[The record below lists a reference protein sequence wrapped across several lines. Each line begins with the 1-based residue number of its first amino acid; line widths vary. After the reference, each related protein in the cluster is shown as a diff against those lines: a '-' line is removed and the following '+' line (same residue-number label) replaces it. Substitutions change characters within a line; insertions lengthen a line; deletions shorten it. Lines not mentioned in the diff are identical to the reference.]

1 MSSSTRFFAF
11 VLLMLLCL
19 PVSLHAQ
26 SQTKPAAAKT
36 ARGSVSGRVTIKD
49 KPAPGITV
57 GMRETRG
64 IFPLEK
70 TFRAVTDQEGVYRIT
85 SVPAGNY
92 EIMLAAPAYVS
103 TESNTPRGR
112 SVIVGEDENVEDI
125 NFSLVR
131 GGVITGKIT
140 DVDGRPLVQQTV
152 NVYRTTDL
160 QQQQQPQTR
169 QIIAASSVQTDD
181 RGIYRAFGLPAG
193 RYKVASGRSDDTT
206 PGNYF
211 EPSRV
216 VYKQV
221 FHPDATDQAKATLIE
236 VREGGEATNVDIT
249 MGPAIQTFSVSG
261 RVIDAENGSPLP
273 NLQFG
278 FQRRSGE
285 RFEFSNLIAHSNSQG
300 NFMVEGLQPGKYGVM
315 VFGNTNSEMRVE
327 QMTFDVI
334 DSDVTGVT
342 IRMIK
347 GSSIS
352 GVIVLEPEDKK
363 AFAKLMEFQ
372 LRAYVS
378 APAGT
383 TAALGQSNFSAI
395 GPDGSFRLPGLSPG
409 QVNFWL
415 TAPFGTPQPKGFA
428 ILRTE
433 HNGVVMPRGL
443 ELKEGDQLTGV
454 RVVIA
459 YGTASVHGTV
469 KIENGV
475 LPEGGRLFA
484 RLLKPG
490 TPPAQVAS
498 SQVDARNQF
507 LLEGIPPGV
516 YELSVMVFS
525 ANPNNRTQVSAK
537 REISVQDGV
546 VNEVSITVDL
556 TEQPKP

>member
-11 VLLMLLCL
+11 VLLMFLCL
-19 PVSLHAQ
+19 PVSSHAQ
-26 SQTKPAAAKT
+26 SQTKPAATKT
-36 ARGSVSGRVTIKD
+36 GRGSVSGRVTVKD

-57 GMRETRG
+57 GLREARG
-64 IFPLEK
+64 IFPIEK
-70 TFRAVTDQEGVYRIT
+70 TFRAMTDQDGVYRIT
-85 SVPAGNY
+85 SVPAGTY

-103 TESNTPRGR
+103 SEANTPRGR
-112 SVIVGEDENVEDI
+112 SVIVAEDENIENI

-131 GGVITGKIT
+131 GGAITGKIT
-140 DVDGRPLVQQTV
+140 GADGRPLVQQNV
-152 NVYRTTDL
+152 NIYSATDL
-160 QQQQQPQTR
+160 QQQQQPQMR
-169 QIIAASSVQTDD
+169 QVFPSGSVQTDD
-181 RGIYRAFGLPAG
+181 RGIYRAFGLAAG
-193 RYKVASGRSDDTT
+193 RYKVACGRGDDTS
-206 PGNYF
+206 PGNYY

-221 FHPDATDQAKATLIE
+221 FHPDATDQTKATIIE
-236 VREGGEATNVDIT
+236 VREGSEATNVDIT
-249 MGPAIQTFSVSG
+249 MGPAIQTFNVSG

-285 RFEFSNLIAHSNSQG
+285 RFEFSNLIAQSNSQG

-315 VFGNTNSEMRVE
+315 MFGNPNAEMRVE

-334 DSDVTGVT
+334 DGDVTGVT
-342 IRMIK
+342 IRLIK

-363 AFAKLMEFQ
+363 AFAKLMELQ
-372 LRAYVS
+372 LRAYVTS
-378 APAGT
+378 PAGT
-383 TAALGQSNFSAI
+383 AAALGQANFSAI
-395 GPDGSFRLPGLSPG
+395 SPDGSFRLPGLSPG

-415 TAPFGTPQPKGFA
+415 TAPFGTPQPKGFT

-516 YELSVMVFS
+516 YELSVMVF
-525 ANPNNRTQVSAK
+525 APNTRTQVNAK